1 MRKVVLN
8 KIINSYIEES
18 KKALDTFLEIDKV
31 SILNASKLSFA
42 HLYKKAPILE
52 IVLPFFLTQIV

>member
-18 KKALDTFLEIDKV
+18 KKALDTFLEIDKL
-31 SILNASKLSFA
+31 SILNASKL
-42 HLYKKAPILE
+42 
-52 IVLPFFLTQIV
+52 IVNIV